1 MSCLTVLDVVLDFVV
16 DWTWFSA
23 VGYLDVFW
31 TIFSTKALLFL
42 TVFAASAIMTMFA
55 YGWANSV
62 TPGLANAPKPVSLQA
77 RLAKL
82 APPTGEPRRREV
94 G

>member
-42 TVFAASAIMTMFA
+42 AVFAAPRSSSAGTV
-55 YGWANSV
+55 GLH
-62 TPGLANAPKPVSLQA
+62 PGLQSK
-77 RLAKL
+77 
-82 APPTGEPRRREV
+82 
-94 G
+94 